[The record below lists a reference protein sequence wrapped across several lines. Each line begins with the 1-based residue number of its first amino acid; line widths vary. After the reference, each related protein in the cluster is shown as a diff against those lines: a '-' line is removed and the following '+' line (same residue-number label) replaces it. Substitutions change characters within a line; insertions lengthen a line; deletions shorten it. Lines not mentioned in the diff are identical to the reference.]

1 MHKLGAQADTQVDTQ
16 VDTGAILTLL
26 LAELDRLI

>member
-1 MHKLGAQADTQVDTQ
+1 MHKLGAQADTQ